1 MRQRQ
6 RDGETISFK
15 ECGCVMLADC
25 KLLAMDIL
33 RALAVL
39 VLVCGS
45 NMLLPGDVSA
55 QEINFDQ
62 IDRFESLGTGTL
74 RVGEPPK
81 TIIDDGER
89 HVVILTIWNADAET
103 KVYWRSPDGNDARTT
118 IYRERVFRRFKPLV
132 CSSSKRS
139 ASQVEKSTS
148 GTCCWG

>member
-81 TIIDDGER
+81 TIIDD
-89 HVVILTIWNADAET
+89 A
-103 KVYWRSPDGNDARTT
+103 ARRDTHDLEC
-118 IYRERVFRRFKPLV
+118 R
-132 CSSSKRS
+132 C
-139 ASQVEKSTS
+139 
-148 GTCCWG
+148 

>member
-62 IDRFESLGTGTL
+62 IG
-74 RVGEPPK
+74 
-81 TIIDDGER
+81 
-89 HVVILTIWNADAET
+89 
-103 KVYWRSPDGNDARTT
+103 
-118 IYRERVFRRFKPLV
+118 
-132 CSSSKRS
+132 
-139 ASQVEKSTS
+139 
-148 GTCCWG
+148 